1 MASLIE
7 VLINTLES
15 ENSEYEILL
24 KLSKEKTP
32 IIIEGNIDRL
42 REIVAMEQV
51 HTDKIVALEKKRT
64 EAVKDIAT
72 VLNKDVKTLTVKTII
87 GLLKGQDEA
96 QNKLSTAHDKLK
108 RTLNDM
114 VVVNEINRELV
125 QDSLDFIEFNINFLS
140 GISQMPETAN
150 YSNKAYNVEG
160 FARPNFD
167 AKN

>member
-51 HTDKIVALEKKRT
+51 HTDKIVALKR
-64 EAVKDIAT
+64 
-72 VLNKDVKTLTVKTII
+72 
-87 GLLKGQDEA
+87 KGP
-96 QNKLSTAHDKLK
+96 K
-108 RTLNDM
+108 R
-114 VVVNEINRELV
+114 
-125 QDSLDFIEFNINFLS
+125 
-140 GISQMPETAN
+140 
-150 YSNKAYNVEG
+150 
-160 FARPNFD
+160 
-167 AKN
+167 

>member
-24 KLSKEKTP
+24 NLSKEKTP
-32 IIIEGNIDRL
+32 VIIKGDIKQL
-42 REIVAMEQV
+42 REMVAMEQE
-51 HTDKIVALEKKRT
+51 HTDKIVALEGKRI

-72 VLNKDVKTLTVKTII
+72 VLNKDVNTLTVKTII
-87 GLLKGQDEA
+87 GLLKGQDEV
-96 QNKLSTAHDKLK
+96 QNKLSAVHDKLK

-125 QDSLDFIEFNINFLS
+125 QDSLEFIEFNINYLN

-150 YSNKAYNVEG
+150 YSNKAYNVESYS
-160 FARPNFD
+160 RPNFD

>member
-72 VLNKDVKTLTVKTII
+72 VLNKDVNTLTVKTII

-96 QNKLSTAHDKLK
+96 QNKLDRKST
-108 RTLNDM
+108 R
-114 VVVNEINRELV
+114 
-125 QDSLDFIEFNINFLS
+125 
-140 GISQMPETAN
+140 
-150 YSNKAYNVEG
+150 
-160 FARPNFD
+160 
-167 AKN
+167 

>member
-32 IIIEGNIDRL
+32 IIIEGDVNRL

-72 VLNKDVKTLTVKTII
+72 VLNKDVNTLTVKTII

-96 QNKLSTAHDKLK
+96 QNKLSAAHDKLK

-125 QDSLDFIEFNINFLS
+125 QDSLDFIEFNINFLN

-160 FARPNFD
+160 YTRPNFD